1 MNTETPNG
9 KVPMTAKTRPTPREI
24 GLLGDALAAF
34 TRTTGFPATIM
45 RRASERRGGRRPDA
59 AIQIEANGRR
69 FRFLAEIKTV
79 DRAVAL
85 GAAKHQLEAYGQ
97 PGILVAPYLTPELAD
112 QCRRRLDLNFIDTAG
127 NAYVRAPGL
136 FVFVRGERAPAHRAT
151 AAGLRGGG
159 TATALRVLFALLC
172 KPDLVNAPYRDIVAA
187 AGVALGAVGWVFFDL
202 QHRGY
207 VTGGLRNRNRRLL
220 ERTRLFDEW
229 VTNFPIKLRPKLNP
243 RRFHAPD
250 PDWWQQARLGPGA
263 RWGGEVAAAKLTNYL
278 KPAAVTIY
286 LDPQHRGEA
295 LAALVKRHRLR
306 ADPNG
311 NVEVL
316 DTFWNFQPPPGT
328 PPDLVPPLL
337 VYADLMAT
345 LDPRNLEVA
354 KRIRAE
360 YLEEAVGRA

>member
-1 MNTETPNG
+1 MG
-9 KVPMTAKTRPTPREI
+9 KLIMTAKAHPLAHEI
-24 GLLGDALAAF
+24 QLLDDALIAF
-34 TRTTGFPATIM
+34 TRITGFPAVIVRHPPE
-45 RRASERRGGRRPDA
+45 RRAGRRPDA

-85 GAAKHQLEAYGQ
+85 GGAKHQLEAYGQ

-136 FVFVRGERAPAHRAT
+136 FVFVRGERAPAHRVT
-151 AAGLRGGG
+151 AVGVRGRG
-159 TATALRVLFALLC
+159 TVTALRVLFALLC
-172 KPDLVNAPYRDIVAA
+172 KPELVNAPYRDIVAA

-202 QHRGY
+202 QQRGY
-207 VTGGLRNRNRRLL
+207 ITGGLRNRNRRLL
-220 ERTRLFDEW
+220 ERMRLLDEW

-250 PDWWQQARLGPGA
+250 PGWWQQARLERGA
-263 RWGGEVAAAKLTNYL
+263 RWGGEVAAARLTNYL
-278 KPAAVTIY
+278 KPAASTMY
-286 LDPQHRGEA
+286 LDPQHRREA
-295 LAALVKRHRLR
+295 LATLVKRHRLR

-311 NVEVL
+311 NVEIL
-316 DTFWNFQPPPGT
+316 DTFWNFQHPPET

-360 YLEEAVGRA
+360 YLEDAVGRA

>member
-1 MNTETPNG
+1 M
-9 KVPMTAKTRPTPREI
+9 KQKTRPLAHETKILDE
-24 GLLGDALAAF
+24 ALAAF
-34 TRTTGFPATIM
+34 TRTTGLHAAIVPHAPA
-45 RRASERRGGRRPDA
+45 READRRPDA
-59 AIQIEANGRR
+59 AIQIEANDRR
-69 FRFLAEIKTV
+69 FRFFAEIKDV

-85 GAAKHQLEAYGQ
+85 AAAKHQLEPYGKH
-97 PGILVAPYLTPELAD
+97 GILVAPYLTPDLAVH
-112 QCRRRLDLNFIDTAG
+112 CRQKLDLNFIDTAG

-151 AAGLRGGG
+151 AIGRRGGG
-159 TATALRVLFALLC
+159 TTTALRVVFALLC
-172 KPDLVNAPYRDIVAA
+172 KPELVNAPYRDIVAGA
-187 AGVALGAVGWVFFDL
+187 NVALGAVGWVFFDL
-202 QHRGY
+202 QQRGY
-207 VTGGLRNRNRRLL
+207 ITGGRRKRNRRLL
-220 ERTRLFDEW
+220 ERARLLDEW
-229 VTNFPIKLRPKLNP
+229 ATNFPIKLRPKLNP

-250 PDWWQQARLGPGA
+250 PGWWQEARLEAGA
-263 RWGGEVAAAKLTNYL
+263 RWGGEVAAARLTNYL
-278 KPAAVTIY
+278 KPAAYTIY
-286 LDPQHRGEA
+286 LDPRHGDEA

-316 DTFWNFQPPPGT
+316 DAFWNFEFKET

-360 YLEEAVGRA
+360 HLEDAVGRA

>member
-1 MNTETPNG
+1 MIT
-9 KVPMTAKTRPTPREI
+9 KARPLVREI
-24 GLLGDALAAF
+24 KLLDDALAAF
-34 TRTTGFPATIM
+34 TRTTGFPAATVQPAPE
-45 RRASERRGGRRPDA
+45 RRAGRRPDA
-59 AIQIEANGRR
+59 AIRIEANGRR
-69 FRFLAEIKTV
+69 FRFLAEIKAV

-97 PGILVAPYLTPELAD
+97 PGVLVAPYLTPELAD

-136 FVFVRGERAPAHRAT
+136 FVFVRGERAPAHRA
-151 AAGLRGGG
+151 AAVGARGGG

-172 KPDLVNAPYRDIVAA
+172 KPELVNAPYRDIVAA

-202 QHRGY
+202 QQRGY
-207 VTGGLRNRNRRLL
+207 VTGGLRNRNRRWL
-220 ERTRLFDEW
+220 ERRRLVDEW
-229 VTNFPIKLRPKLNP
+229 VTNFPMRLRPKLNP

-250 PDWWQQARLGPGA
+250 PGWWQQARLGPGA
-263 RWGGEVAAAKLTNYL
+263 RWGGEVAAARLTNYL
-278 KPAAVTIY
+278 KPAAYTMY
-286 LDPQHRGEA
+286 LDPQHGGEA
-295 LAALVKRHRLR
+295 LATLVKRHRLR

-316 DTFWNFQPPPGT
+316 DTFWNFQHNAGT

-360 YLEEAVGRA
+360 HLENAVGHA

>member
-1 MNTETPNG
+1 
-9 KVPMTAKTRPTPREI
+9 MTAKTRLHAREI
-24 GLLGDALAAF
+24 KLLGDALTAL
-34 TRTTGFPATIM
+34 THTTGLPAAIVQNALE
-45 RRASERRGGRRPDA
+45 RRAGRRPDA

-69 FRFLAEIKTV
+69 FRFRAELKAV

-85 GAAKHQLEAYGQ
+85 GAAKHRLEAYGE

-151 AAGLRGGG
+151 AMGVRGGG

-172 KPDLVNAPYRDIVAA
+172 KPELVNAPYRDIVAA
-187 AGVALGAVGWVFFDL
+187 ADVALGAVGWVFFDL
-202 QHRGY
+202 QQRGY
-207 VTGGLRNRNRRLL
+207 ITGGLRNRNRRLL

-250 PDWWQQARLGPGA
+250 PGWWQQARLAPAA
-263 RWGGEVAAAKLTNYL
+263 RWGGEVAAARLTNYL
-278 KPAAVTIY
+278 KPAASTIY
-286 LDPQHRGEA
+286 LNPQQGDEA
-295 LAALVKRHRLR
+295 LTTLVKRHRLR

-316 DTFWNFQPPPGT
+316 DTFWNFQQPHGT

-354 KRIRAE
+354 KRIRAG
-360 YLEEAVGRA
+360 YLEDAVGRA